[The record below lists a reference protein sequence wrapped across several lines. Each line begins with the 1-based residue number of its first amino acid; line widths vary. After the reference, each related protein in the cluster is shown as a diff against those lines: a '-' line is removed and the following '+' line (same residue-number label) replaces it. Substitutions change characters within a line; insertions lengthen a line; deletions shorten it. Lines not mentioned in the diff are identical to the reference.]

1 MAVIIT
7 KIEPQKKRKD
17 RYSVYADEQFLVGI
31 SQDTLIK
38 YNLHV
43 GRELDTSEINKIKSA
58 ESELK
63 IRDQAYRY
71 LSRRAHSC
79 KELYDKLIIKE
90 YSPSAINNII
100 DEFISNG
107 YLNDTE
113 FTKIFITEEIKL
125 KKSGPLLI
133 KNKLI
138 KKGVNREIIDDLLS
152 SLYDENEQVENC
164 SYLVLKKYK
173 RISREQ
179 KKAVINYLRNKG
191 YYWEQISLALPQILW
206 EENNE
211 E

>member
-1 MAVIIT
+1 LAVIIT

-17 RYSVYADEQFLVGI
+17 RYSVYTDEQFLIGV

-38 YNLHV
+38 YNLHA
-43 GRELDTSEINKIKSA
+43 GKQLDASEINKIKSA
-58 ESELK
+58 ESERKL
-63 IRDQAYRY
+63 RDQAYRF

-90 YSPSAINNII
+90 YPPSAINNII
-100 DEFISNG
+100 DEFVSNG

-113 FTKIFITEEIKL
+113 FTKIFINEEIKL

-191 YYWEQISLALPQILW
+191 YHWDQISLAIPQNLW
-206 EENNE
+206 ENNNE

>member
-1 MAVIIT
+1 LSIVIT

-17 RYSVYADEQFLVGI
+17 RYSVYVGEQFLVGI

-38 YNLHV
+38 YNLHA
-43 GRELDTSEINKIKSA
+43 GRKLDTNEINTIKSA
-58 ESELK
+58 ESERKL
-63 IRDQAYRY
+63 RDQAYRF

-79 KELYDKLIIKE
+79 RELYDKLIIKDFP
-90 YSPSAINNII
+90 PSAIKNII

-113 FTKIFITEEIKL
+113 FTKIFISEEIKL

-173 RISREQ
+173 RINREQ
-179 KKAVINYLRNKG
+179 KNAAINYLRNKG
-191 YYWEQISLALPQILW
+191 YQWDQISLAIPQISW
-206 EENNE
+206 ENNNE